1 MSCELCLSEHA
12 DDVLCGNV
20 HWSQTHQLSA
30 ADLISALPQSSAP
43 AAAPEA
49 PADLVGQVLGYYR
62 VVRRLGAGGMG
73 TVYQAE
79 QTRIG
84 ARVAL
89 KVLHPH
95 MGQDAGLRAR
105 FYAEA

>member
-1 MSCELCLSEHA
+1 M
-12 DDVLCGNV
+12 N
-20 HWSQTHQLSA
+20 
-30 ADLISALPQSSAP
+30 
-43 AAAPEA
+43 
-49 PADLVGQVLGYYR
+49 LVGKTLWPYR
-62 VVRRLGAGGMG
+62 VMRRLGSGGMG

-95 MGQDAGLRAR
+95 LSQDAGLRAR
-105 FYAEA
+105 F